1 MNALPELLDPFHSPF
16 DSLLANDTIER
27 LFLRTLDPEDTVA
40 LDRSQRRFE
49 AAVELVWPVLAE
61 RVLLARKLDPGGR
74 MGLEPLAEPGVLAP
88 GFGQNAQEPT
98 VAACDVF
105 PVLLGAQLGVGHVEE
120 ISSAGHPA
128 ERVPGANVRLVAAG
142 VAIVNA
148 RPDRYAFI
156 RRRRQDL
163 QQLLQIGAVILVEAV
178 GDQ

>member
-105 PVLLGAQLGVGHVEE
+105 P
-120 ISSAGHPA
+120 
-128 ERVPGANVRLVAAG
+128 
-142 VAIVNA
+142 
-148 RPDRYAFI
+148 
-156 RRRRQDL
+156 
-163 QQLLQIGAVILVEAV
+163 
-178 GDQ
+178 